1 MKPSTALMTV
11 AIPPET
17 SMTTGPKTSRMRAD
31 TTKISMSGPKIG
43 RMTAGS
49 TLLSQG
55 SILEASQAPTMMG
68 KIE

>member
-1 MKPSTALMTV
+1 
-11 AIPPET
+11 
-17 SMTTGPKTSRMRAD
+17 MTTGPKTSRMRAD